1 MHGRTHEL
9 IPKRQKSGFGHNFR
23 KHLQSPRTQPCPNT
37 MAFVIQV
44 HSISINAQTHTH
56 THTHSH
62 AQTQNKWYRGYGA
75 TAARLTPDQKVG
87 NSNLSGLTLLNKYF
101 RQSVMNDNQNHTRFA
116 QISNPY
122 MSGLEQHLSY
132 VQYNY
137 TYMYIYI
144 YIWMGYRA

>member
-1 MHGRTHEL
+1 MSEYNGIRYTSSLNKHQRT
-9 IPKRQKSGFGHNFR
+9 N
-23 KHLQSPRTQPCPNT
+23 
-37 MAFVIQV
+37 
-44 HSISINAQTHTH
+44 TH

-116 QISNPY
+116 QMSNPN
-122 MSGLEQHLSY
+122 MSGLEHFLSY

-137 TYMYIYI
+137 TYMCMYIYI
-144 YIWMGYRA
+144 YIYMDGIARISFYQKNSRRGVEQRDHHI